1 MGHSRRVRL
10 TRIGLL
16 LCKQETVHEGK
27 SFKALN
33 CINVLKKKSGV
44 ELVFRGRMK
53 NEKDRFQPTISIQ
66 QQDNAPWFK
75 GEAKVADKQA
85 KIGTGDAQQ
94 DAWHERINQN
104 ITTLGVQAGIQG
116 ELFDQGS
123 RLVDEV
129 NTRIGHPKEE
139 IQGLDRRLR
148 KVGK

>member
-1 MGHSRRVRL
+1 M
-10 TRIGLL
+10 
-16 LCKQETVHEGK
+16 E
-27 SFKALN
+27 
-33 CINVLKKKSGV
+33 VLF
-44 ELVFRGRMK
+44 ED
-53 NEKDRFQPTISIQ
+53 EKDRFQPTISIQ

-75 GEAKVADKQA
+75 GEANVADKPVG

-94 DAWHERINQN
+94 DAWHEPINQN
-104 ITTLGVQAGIQG
+104 ITTLADQAGIQG

-129 NTRIGHPKEE
+129 NTRIGHTKAE